1 MRQGMMADDVTNG
14 NVNTDNGVV
23 HTENGTAH
31 VDNDTGKNLTQDNVS
46 VRPTPTI
53 QVQSIESMNSCKVQ
67 SMESL
72 DYIRNNE
79 IDGSVSDTVKPLKT
93 DIA

>member
-53 QVQSIESMNSCKVQ
+53 QVQSMESMNSPQLQ
-67 SMESL
+67 SVDSL
-72 DYIRNNE
+72 DFSRNNVL
-79 IDGSVSDTVKPLKT
+79 DGSVSDNN
-93 DIA
+93 DIVAEIS

>member
-53 QVQSIESMNSCKVQ
+53 QVQSMESMNSPQLQ
-67 SMESL
+67 SVDSL
-72 DYIRNNE
+72 DFSRNNML
-79 IDGSVSDTVKPLKT
+79 DGNVSDNN
-93 DIA
+93 DIVAEIS